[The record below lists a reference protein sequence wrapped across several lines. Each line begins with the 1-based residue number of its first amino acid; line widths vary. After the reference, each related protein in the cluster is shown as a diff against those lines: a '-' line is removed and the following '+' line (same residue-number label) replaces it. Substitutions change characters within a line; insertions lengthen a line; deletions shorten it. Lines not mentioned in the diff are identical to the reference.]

1 MTLLSLTKNRDDAL
15 KALASAGDAGA
26 RKKALARLEAASRAL
41 ANFEVKLA
49 AKAAARKPA
58 ASVEADEDGDDE
70 DEDEES
76 EEEEEEES
84 TDSSDDEPKKPMEK
98 KSKKAKAKSKDKDD
112 DDSDDDSDDDDGD
125 DDEEE
130 EDEDE
135 EEEEETSDSDDDEE
149 EEDEDDDEEEEEERA
164 ASATALASARS
175 VLSAAKKSKSALA
188 ISSARAHFKSVKS
201 AVAAMGKASVRYR
214 KLKAV
219 CAAVTGKK
227 NLQSIIGGVQGL
239 AVKAAQE
246 EANTRDIA
254 KMKATAK
261 TKRVN
266 EMLSAAVAAGK
277 ITQKTVPILRE
288 GMTNTKTLKAY
299 LDALPKLVRTQ
310 KDGEHV
316 GRTLRGGTDETA
328 DADRAEAL
336 SFQNLSAEQQKF
348 VTEEA
353 ASQGKSIDD
362 FMKSMVKVTEKI
374 AGTSPLS
381 VKREAVDFRQYRDL
395 QSSGPVTVG
404 N

>member
-58 ASVEADEDGDDE
+58 ASVEADEDDDDDE

-112 DDSDDDSDDDDGD
+112 DDSDDDDGD

-130 EDEDE
+130 DEEDED
-135 EEEEETSDSDDDEE
+135 EEEETSDSDDDEE
-149 EEDEDDDEEEEEERA
+149 EEDEEDDEEEEEERA

-188 ISSARAHFKSVKS
+188 ISSARAHFKSVKT

-227 NLQSIIGGVQGL
+227 NLESIIGGVQGL

>member
-58 ASVEADEDGDDE
+58 ASVDADEDGDDE

-98 KSKKAKAKSKDKDD
+98 KKTKAKSKDKDD
-112 DDSDDDSDDDDGD
+112 DKDDDDSDDEDGD
-125 DDEEE
+125 DDEE
-130 EDEDE
+130 D
-135 EEEEETSDSDDDEE
+135 EEEETSDSGDDDDDEE
-149 EEDEDDDEEEEEERA
+149 EEEDDEEEEERA

-175 VLSAAKKSKSALA
+175 VLSAAKKSNDVRSV
-188 ISSARAHFKSVKS
+188 SSARAHFKSIKS
-201 AVAAMGKASVRYR
+201 AIAVMGKSSARYR

-219 CAAVTGKK
+219 CAAATGKTG
-227 NLQSIIGGVQGL
+227 LESILGGIQGL

-261 TKRVN
+261 AKRVTD
-266 EMLSAAVAAGK
+266 MLATAIADGK
-277 ITQKTVPILRE
+277 ITSKTGKLLRD

-299 LDALPKLVRTQ
+299 LEALPKLVRTQ
-310 KDGEHV
+310 KDGELV
-316 GRTLRGGTDETA
+316 GRTLRGSTDETA
-328 DADRAEAL
+328 DKDRAEAL

-381 VKREAVDFRQYRDL
+381 VKREAVDFREYRDL
-395 QSSGPVTVG
+395 RSNGPVTVG